1 MQSVGRS
8 DSGGEFL
15 DPLKA
20 PNVLKEENRDF
31 NKTVGIDLEN
41 TYARLREDELLGSNA
56 LFSPPKHYT
65 DISSSQIYLGI
76 ETCLQTL
83 MEKIMRS

>member
-41 TYARLREDELLGSNA
+41 TYARLREDELLGSNT
-56 LFSPPKHYT
+56 LSSPPRHYT